1 MDPVQVK
8 VPYRLRRW
16 SSDGMERPALGL
28 LLSCLC
34 RSLAVSANLGVGIAA
49 HGWKGAAVAERPE
62 GWCREASH
70 SWKY

>member
-1 MDPVQVK
+1 MGEGTLPTEEVVK
-8 VPYRLRRW
+8 RR
-16 SSDGMERPALGL
+16 DGERPALGL

-34 RSLAVSANLGVGIAA
+34 RSLAISANLGIGIAA
-49 HGWKGAAVAERPE
+49 HSWKGAAVAERPE